1 MKRFVLITVL
11 ALCFGSTV
19 YADDGY
25 LLTVTDNYLDEDGM
39 VYQSDIRYEDR
50 LTAGEEY
57 FFEAL
62 ELDGMR
68 VVGESSY
75 SGVLE
80 ADTLL
85 EFTYESDAP
94 EEYEVTI
101 IDLYYDTDGVSLL
114 KFVPRI
120 REVLPA
126 GTKYDY
132 EAFPHEGY
140 RVEGITRHT
149 GVLTEYTALYFKYV
163 MIGEEP
169 EPEEPEPEEP
179 VGAQSS
185 EPEVNAP
192 EPVAPEV
199 IPYAAEPKMGDL
211 DQGIFGL
218 LIWIG
223 RWFKCVILG

>member
-57 FFEAL
+57 SFEAL

-126 GTKYDY
+126 GTRYDY

-169 EPEEPEPEEP
+169 VE
-179 VGAQSS
+179 AQSS
-185 EPEVNAP
+185 EPEVLEVSVS
-192 EPVAPEV
+192 EPVAPEA

-211 DQGIFGL
+211 DQGIFEL

>member
-1 MKRFVLITVL
+1 MMKKSVLIAILT
-11 ALCFGSTV
+11 LCFGSTV

-57 FFEAL
+57 SFEAL

-126 GTKYDY
+126 GTRYDY

-169 EPEEPEPEEP
+169 VE
-179 VGAQSS
+179 AQSS
-185 EPEVNAP
+185 EPEVLEVSVS
-192 EPVAPEV
+192 EPVAPEA

-211 DQGIFGL
+211 DQGIFEL

>member
-57 FFEAL
+57 SFEAL

-120 REVLPA
+120 REVLLA
-126 GTKYDY
+126 GTRYDY

-169 EPEEPEPEEP
+169 VE
-179 VGAQSS
+179 AQSS
-185 EPEVNAP
+185 EPEVLEVSVS
-192 EPVAPEV
+192 EPVAPEA

-211 DQGIFGL
+211 DQGIFEL

>member
-62 ELDGMR
+62 ERDGMR

-80 ADTLL
+80 TDTLL

-126 GTKYDY
+126 GTRYDY

-140 RVEGITRHT
+140 RVEGVTRHT

-169 EPEEPEPEEP
+169 VE
-179 VGAQSS
+179 AQSS
-185 EPEVNAP
+185 EPEVLEVSVS
-192 EPVAPEV
+192 EPVAPEA
-199 IPYAAEPKMGDL
+199 IPYAAEPKMGDS
-211 DQGIFGL
+211 DQGIFEL

>member
-1 MKRFVLITVL
+1 
-11 ALCFGSTV
+11 
-19 YADDGY
+19 
-25 LLTVTDNYLDEDGM
+25 
-39 VYQSDIRYEDR
+39 
-50 LTAGEEY
+50 
-57 FFEAL
+57 
-62 ELDGMR
+62 MR

-169 EPEEPEPEEP
+169 EPEEP

-211 DQGIFGL
+211 DQGIL
-218 LIWIG
+218 N
-223 RWFKCVILG
+223 C

>member
-126 GTKYDY
+126 GTRYDY

-169 EPEEPEPEEP
+169 VE
-179 VGAQSS
+179 AQSS
-185 EPEVNAP
+185 EPEVLEVSVS

-211 DQGIFGL
+211 DQGIFEL

>member
-169 EPEEPEPEEP
+169 VE
-179 VGAQSS
+179 AQSS
-185 EPEVNAP
+185 EPEVLEVSVS
-192 EPVAPEV
+192 EPVAPEA

-211 DQGIFGL
+211 DQGIFEL

>member
-120 REVLPA
+120 REVLLA
-126 GTKYDY
+126 GTRYDY

-169 EPEEPEPEEP
+169 VE
-179 VGAQSS
+179 AQSS
-185 EPEVNAP
+185 EPEVLEVSVS
-192 EPVAPEV
+192 EPVAPEA

-211 DQGIFGL
+211 DQGIFEL

>member
-80 ADTLL
+80 TDTLL

-126 GTKYDY
+126 GTRYDY

-169 EPEEPEPEEP
+169 VE
-179 VGAQSS
+179 AQSS
-185 EPEVNAP
+185 EPEVLEVSVS
-192 EPVAPEV
+192 EPVAPEA

-211 DQGIFGL
+211 DQGIFEL

>member
-126 GTKYDY
+126 GTRYDY

-140 RVEGITRHT
+140 RVEGVTRHT

-169 EPEEPEPEEP
+169 VE
-179 VGAQSS
+179 AQSS
-185 EPEVNAP
+185 EPEVLEVSVS
-192 EPVAPEV
+192 EPVAPEA
-199 IPYAAEPKMGDL
+199 IPYAAEPKMGDS
-211 DQGIFGL
+211 DQGIFEL

>member
-80 ADTLL
+80 TDTLL

-126 GTKYDY
+126 GTRYDY

-163 MIGEEP
+163 MIGD
-169 EPEEPEPEEP
+169 EP
-179 VGAQSS
+179 VEAQSS
-185 EPEVNAP
+185 EPEVLEVSVS
-192 EPVAPEV
+192 EPVAPEA

-211 DQGIFGL
+211 DQGIFEL

>member
-1 MKRFVLITVL
+1 M
-11 ALCFGSTV
+11 
-19 YADDGY
+19 
-25 LLTVTDNYLDEDGM
+25 
-39 VYQSDIRYEDR
+39 
-50 LTAGEEY
+50 
-57 FFEAL
+57 
-62 ELDGMR
+62 
-68 VVGESSY
+68 
-75 SGVLE
+75 
-80 ADTLL
+80 

-126 GTKYDY
+126 GTRYDY

-169 EPEEPEPEEP
+169 VE
-179 VGAQSS
+179 AQSS
-185 EPEVNAP
+185 EPEVLEVSVS
-192 EPVAPEV
+192 EPVAPEA

-211 DQGIFGL
+211 DQGIFEL

>member
-80 ADTLL
+80 TDTLL

-126 GTKYDY
+126 GTRYDY

-140 RVEGITRHT
+140 RVEGVTRHT

-169 EPEEPEPEEP
+169 VE
-179 VGAQSS
+179 AQSS
-185 EPEVNAP
+185 EPEVLEVSVS
-192 EPVAPEV
+192 EPVAPEA

>member
-80 ADTLL
+80 TDTLL

-126 GTKYDY
+126 GTRYDY

-140 RVEGITRHT
+140 RVEGVTRHT

-169 EPEEPEPEEP
+169 VE
-179 VGAQSS
+179 AQSS
-185 EPEVNAP
+185 EPEVLEVSVS
-192 EPVAPEV
+192 EPVAPEA
-199 IPYAAEPKMGDL
+199 IPYAAEPKMGDS
-211 DQGIFGL
+211 DQGIFEL

>member
-126 GTKYDY
+126 GTRYDY

-169 EPEEPEPEEP
+169 VE
-179 VGAQSS
+179 AQSS
-185 EPEVNAP
+185 EPEVLEVSVS
-192 EPVAPEV
+192 EPVAPEA

-211 DQGIFGL
+211 DQGIFEL

>member
-80 ADTLL
+80 TDTLL

-126 GTKYDY
+126 GTRYDY

-169 EPEEPEPEEP
+169 VE
-179 VGAQSS
+179 AQSS
-185 EPEVNAP
+185 EPEVLEVSVS
-192 EPVAPEV
+192 EPVAPEA
-199 IPYAAEPKMGDL
+199 IPYAAEPKMGDP
-211 DQGIFGL
+211 DQGIFEL

>member
-126 GTKYDY
+126 GTRYDY

-169 EPEEPEPEEP
+169 VE
-179 VGAQSS
+179 AQSS
-185 EPEVNAP
+185 ESEVLEVSVS
-192 EPVAPEV
+192 EPVAPEA

-211 DQGIFGL
+211 DQGIFEL

>member
-80 ADTLL
+80 TDTLL

-126 GTKYDY
+126 GTRYDY

-169 EPEEPEPEEP
+169 VE
-179 VGAQSS
+179 AQSS
-185 EPEVNAP
+185 EPEVLEVSVS
-192 EPVAPEV
+192 EPVAPEA
-199 IPYAAEPKMGDL
+199 IPYAAEPKMGDS
-211 DQGIFGL
+211 DQGIFEL

>member
-80 ADTLL
+80 TDTLL

-114 KFVPRI
+114 KFVPRL

-126 GTKYDY
+126 GTRYDY

-169 EPEEPEPEEP
+169 VE
-179 VGAQSS
+179 AQSS
-185 EPEVNAP
+185 EPEVLEVSVS
-192 EPVAPEV
+192 EPVAPEA
-199 IPYAAEPKMGDL
+199 IPYAAEPKMGDS
-211 DQGIFGL
+211 DQGIFEL

>member
-1 MKRFVLITVL
+1 
-11 ALCFGSTV
+11 
-19 YADDGY
+19 
-25 LLTVTDNYLDEDGM
+25 
-39 VYQSDIRYEDR
+39 
-50 LTAGEEY
+50 
-57 FFEAL
+57 
-62 ELDGMR
+62 MR

-80 ADTLL
+80 TDTLL

-126 GTKYDY
+126 GTRYDY

-169 EPEEPEPEEP
+169 VE
-179 VGAQSS
+179 AQSS
-185 EPEVNAP
+185 ESEVLEVSVS
-192 EPVAPEV
+192 EPVAPEA

-211 DQGIFGL
+211 DQGIFEL

>member
-80 ADTLL
+80 TDTLL

-126 GTKYDY
+126 GTRYDY
-132 EAFPHEGY
+132 EAFPQEGY
-140 RVEGITRHT
+140 RVEGVTRHT

-169 EPEEPEPEEP
+169 VE
-179 VGAQSS
+179 AQSS
-185 EPEVNAP
+185 EPEVLEVSVS
-192 EPVAPEV
+192 EPVAPEA
-199 IPYAAEPKMGDL
+199 IPYAAEPKMGDS
-211 DQGIFGL
+211 DQGIFEL